1 MAQITEN
8 DWNTLVTK
16 IRSGLCTPFIGAG
29 ASHPTL
35 PLGGDLSTR
44 LLADEERAT
53 GSTCPLPDR
62 TDLARVTQFIAVT
75 RNDTSVPKLQIA
87 NIIKAAAA
95 PADQAADPHKT
106 LAALGLPIY
115 LTTNYDDFMVRALRQ
130 RLGADA
136 DIKRELARWTEDL
149 RNETASA
156 FDVGYT
162 PTPTSPVVFHLHG
175 HADQPLS
182 IVATE
187 DDYLDF
193 LVSISKDLAGTQPA
207 PTLRTILPLPIRRAI
222 KTTTLLF
229 VGYGLNDLNFRV
241 ILRGLVSSL
250 QPSGRQIHIAVQF
263 AGGSGA
269 ALRDY
274 LERYYEWSLQVNI
287 LWGTASDFCA
297 ELEERMRRGQ

>member
-29 ASHPTL
+29 ASHPLL
-35 PLGGDLSTR
+35 PLGSELSAR

-53 GSTCPLPDR
+53 GSACPLPDR
-62 TDLARVTQFIAVT
+62 TDLAKVTQFIAVT

-87 NIIKAAAA
+87 NIIRAAA
-95 PADQAADPHKT
+95 PPETTTDPHRT

-115 LTTNYDDFMVRALRQ
+115 LTTNYDDFMVSALKE
-130 RLGADA
+130 RLGAGA
-136 DIKRELARWTEDL
+136 DVKRELARWTEDL
-149 RNETASA
+149 RTETASA
-156 FDVGYT
+156 FDAGYT
-162 PTPTSPVVFHLHG
+162 PTSTSPVVFHLHG
-175 HADQPLS
+175 HAEHPLS

-193 LVSISKDLAGTQPA
+193 LVSISKDLAGTQPD
-207 PTLRTILPLPIRRAI
+207 PRLKTILPLPVRRAI

-263 AGGSGA
+263 AGSSGA
-269 ALRDY
+269 ALLDY

-287 LWGTASDFCA
+287 LWGTAGDFCV
-297 ELEERMRRGQ
+297 ELERRMSRG